1 MKLSQYAK
9 KLGVCY
15 KTAWRY
21 YKDGSI
27 PGAYQLPSGT
37 IIVPDKAIA
46 FVNGYKMKKPVK
58 KLK

>member
-37 IIVPDKAIA
+37 IIVPDNAIPKAYNAAREVI
-46 FVNGYKMKKPVK
+46 KQ
-58 KLK
+58 

>member
-21 YKDGSI
+21 WKAHQI

-37 IIVPDKAIA
+37 VIVPDSAI
-46 FVNGYKMKKPVK
+46 PVYNK
-58 KLK
+58 NNSGTLQ